1 MVGSKDVPVGKRQNA
16 LPRAAGGSINGTK
29 VLLGFVLL
37 LIAIASIT
45 GVVVAVSSGQPQ
57 IALIIGRVRSAA
69 RSDGAGAVGTVSSM
83 RTS

>member
-1 MVGSKDVPVGKRQNA
+1 MVGSKDAPLGQRQNS

-37 LIAIASIT
+37 LIAIASIA

-57 IALIIGRVRSAA
+57 IALIIGLLAAAFFCRV
-69 RSDGAGAVGTVSSM
+69 GC
-83 RTS
+83 

>member
-1 MVGSKDVPVGKRQNA
+1 MVGSKDAPLGQRQNA

-37 LIAIASIT
+37 LIAIASIA

-57 IALIIGRVRSAA
+57 IALIIGLLAAAFFCRV
-69 RSDGAGAVGTVSSM
+69 GC
-83 RTS
+83 